1 MLNYFRREFLLGI
14 AVGFILSAILVYF
27 FSPDQISDNEIIE
40 RAARLGMVM
49 EDREPGDGA
58 SGDSASGIESGDA
71 VLQDVYKASG
81 EVTSGS
87 ENQETSNPAD
97 EVDNRDTGEQSG
109 GTAIS
114 GQDTIETVQI
124 TIQPGMS
131 SESIARLLE
140 SKGVVTDREEFYDVV
155 TVMDSHQRFRAGTFD
170 VPAGGDMREIVLILT
185 GRKKS

>member
-49 EDREPGDGA
+49 EDREPGDG
-58 SGDSASGIESGDA
+58 
-71 VLQDVYKASG
+71 ASG